1 MSIFQNQKIHELTGR
16 MVLLWLVGFFGAV
29 FAVNALMVHAA
40 ISTFGGVETVS
51 SYKAG
56 QQFEQDVA
64 TAQRQG
70 ALHWRV
76 AGKLVRDNAGQVI
89 LDFTARD
96 ATDALLSGLTADA
109 RLTHPTDQRLDHA
122 IPIRPVGAGEFYGRT
137 AVPAGQWE
145 LIVDLYRG
153 DERAFRSRSRVTLK

>member
-1 MSIFQNQKIHELTGR
+1 
-16 MVLLWLVGFFGAV
+16 MVLLWLVAFFGVV

-40 ISTFGGVETVS
+40 ISTFGGVETPS

-76 AGKLVRDNAGQVI
+76 AGKLVRDDAGQVI
-89 LDFTARD
+89 LDFTVRD
-96 ATDALLSGLTADA
+96 ATDVPLSGLTAAA
-109 RLTHPTDQRLDHA
+109 RLTHPTDQRLDHP
-122 IPIRPVGAGEFYGRT
+122 IPIRPVGTGGFSGRT
-137 AVPAGQWE
+137 VAPAGQWE